1 MSKSNI
7 EDLEREIEEMEKAMG
22 LTPEVEEPEETEEVE
37 EVVEEETPEVEEEV
51 LEVSTEDS
59 QEEVEDEPEDREERS
74 WKKRH
79 ADLRRHQQEREAAL
93 KKEIEELKSKTPDIA
108 MPSTPEEIAEWAKT
122 NPKAAAI
129 VKAIA
134 KEQAAEEAGALS
146 KEMES
151 LKRMKEEIET
161 SKAEALVLKAH
172 PDFKEI
178 TKSDEFHDWVES
190 KTARFQDMIYEGTP
204 EEIIEGVTLYK
215 NSLKKD
221 VDSSKDDAKVA
232 VRRGKSAPATETKG
246 KSFSESQ
253 VEKMSASEYEKNEEA
268 IARSMREGTFTYDI
282 SGRG

>member
-1 MSKSNI
+1 MYKRNI
-7 EDLEREIEEMEKAMG
+7 DDLEKEIEEMEKSMG
-22 LTPEVEEPEETEEVE
+22 LAPEVEEVE
-37 EVVEEETPEVEEEV
+37 EAEQVEETPEEEAPEMEGEI
-51 LEVSTEDS
+51 LETSTEDS
-59 QEEVEDEPEDREERS
+59 QEEVEDEPKDREERS

-93 KKEIEELKSKTPDIA
+93 KKEIEELKSKTSDIA
-108 MPSTPEEIAEWAKT
+108 MPSTPEEIEEWART

-151 LKRMKEEIET
+151 LKRMKEEIEA
-161 SKAEALVLKAH
+161 SKAEAAVLKAH

-190 KTARFQDMIYEGTP
+190 KTSRFQDMIYEGTP
-204 EEIIEGVTLYK
+204 EEVIEGITLYK

-268 IARSMREGTFTYDI
+268 IARSMREGTFKYDI

>member
-1 MSKSNI
+1 MYKSNI
-7 EDLEREIEEMEKAMG
+7 DALEKEIEEMEKSMG
-22 LTPEVEEPEETEEVE
+22 LAPEVEEVE
-37 EVVEEETPEVEEEV
+37 EAEQVEETPEEEAPEMEGEI
-51 LEVSTEDS
+51 LETSTEDS
-59 QEEVEDEPEDREERS
+59 QEEVEDEPKDREERS

-93 KKEIEELKSKTPDIA
+93 KKEIEELKSKTSDIA
-108 MPSTPEEIAEWAKT
+108 MPSTPKEIEEWART

-151 LKRMKEEIET
+151 LKRMKEEIEA
-161 SKAEALVLKAH
+161 SKAEATVLKAH

-178 TKSDEFHDWVES
+178 TKSNEFHDWVES
-190 KTARFQDMIYEGTP
+190 KTSRFQDMIYEGTP
-204 EEIIEGVTLYK
+204 EEVIEGITLYK

-268 IARSMREGTFTYDI
+268 IARSMREGTFKYDI